1 MIAVFFTLRHA
12 PACKLAAVALAVGV
26 LEAVS
31 VHGEDAAVVGR
42 DLARRFPFRA
52 IGRSHFQ
59 PQKLRVPADG
69 QHAAIAV
76 AGDAHEH
83 NAVFR
88 IDGQHLIALL
98 RLDARA
104 RVVEARLVDADMLPA
119 AVQRLGVL
127 VQIALERRVIQHRE
141 RHLEVCLRVILDGLG
156 RFCISRR
163 FLRLYRL
170 EFCLYGFRCRFR
182 LRLHRRTCK
191 RAGRQNKT

>member
-1 MIAVFFTLRHA
+1 MFFTLRHA

-26 LEAVS
+26 LEAVG
-31 VHGEDAAVVGR
+31 VHGEDTAGARRDRTRQLPFDAVV
-42 DLARRFPFRA
+42 F
-52 IGRSHFQ
+52 SHFQ
-59 PQKLRVPADG
+59 PQQLRVPADG

-88 IDGQHLIALL
+88 IDGQHLIALFGL
-98 RLDARA
+98 NARTL
-104 RVVEARLVDADMLPA
+104 VVEARFVDADMLPA

-141 RHLEVCLRVILDGLG
+141 RHLDVCLRVILDGLG

-170 EFCLYGFRCRFR
+170 RFCLYGFRYRFR
-182 LRLHRRTCK
+182 LRLHGRAGK